1 MLRTVEPQNGAKNK
15 NAEAHFRN
23 PCSFK
28 MKSVYKQSRKTMVEP
43 IIFVRSP
50 AKVFLGLNK
59 SIVTLIIIVRSYE
72 LFLPPHNTNVHLIII
87 VRSGRNVFNFFKVYG
102 PKQTQNVHF
111 FLRKTA
117 NKF

>member
-1 MLRTVEPQNGAKNK
+1 MLITVEPQNGAKNK

-23 PCSFK
+23 PCSYK

-59 SIVTLIIIVRSYE
+59 SIVTLIIKVRSYE
-72 LFLPPHNTNVHLIII
+72 LFLPPQNTNVHLIII
-87 VRSGRNVFNFFKVYG
+87 VRSGRNVCQFFKYMARES
-102 PKQTQNVHF
+102 
-111 FLRKTA
+111 RKMLSFSRV
-117 NKF
+117 KLQ

>member
-1 MLRTVEPQNGAKNK
+1 MLRTLEPQNWAKNK
-15 NAEAHFRN
+15 NTKAHLKN

-59 SIVTLIIIVRSYE
+59 SIVTLIIGKKVEVSLR
-72 LFLPPHNTNVHLIII
+72 LFDIFE
-87 VRSGRNVFNFFKVYG
+87 RNRVFICEGVFEYFSSFSSLSSIY
-102 PKQTQNVHF
+102 F
-111 FLRKTA
+111 FLISNTI
-117 NKF
+117 NE

>member
-23 PCSFK
+23 PCSYK

-50 AKVFLGLNK
+50 AKFFLGLNK
-59 SIVTLIIIVRSYE
+59 SIVTLIIGKKVEVSLR
-72 LFLPPHNTNVHLIII
+72 LFDIFE
-87 VRSGRNVFNFFKVYG
+87 RNGVFICEGVFEYFSSFSSLSSIY
-102 PKQTQNVHF
+102 F
-111 FLRKTA
+111 FLIS
-117 NKF
+117 NMINE